1 MINLFEISINVL
13 EEFITIMFITLYLG
27 CKYNDIRKYIGFI
40 VTLIISV
47 TMISVMNYF
56 YQYEGILGLSFI
68 LIYFMYS
75 LLFLKGNTYIK
86 LFISGFANSIVYFS
100 AMLAII
106 GTGILFSFTPEK
118 IFSPTAERLLIIFI
132 SKVLLITVS
141 LIFLKL
147 KLNYVPKKKHMI
159 LLIIMPIIA
168 QISLDGI
175 MQVYFENMQF
185 KNELFLA
192 SVSIISATILTYYA
206 FTRIEAEVKIGTE
219 MKTLQQKYEFDREHA
234 QEVKELY
241 TKACSIRHD
250 IINHFVTLNVLID
263 DNQKAKEYIQ
273 SIIGNKLN
281 NTRFFIET
289 GNINFDAIVNTKIA
303 LCEKQG
309 IKTYVKT
316 DGSIDILSPDETAVL
331 FGNLFDNA
339 IEASSQTSEKRVEL
353 EIGQQDEYISILMKN
368 SIDKSVLDGN
378 EKLKTTKKEKEFHG
392 YGIKNIKKVVSK
404 HKGLISF
411 DEEKGYFICQIL
423 LRK

>member
-13 EEFITIMFITLYLG
+13 ENIILYSFLTFYLG
-27 CKYNDIRKYIGFI
+27 GKYHGIKKIAGVCVGVLVAVIAITYLNSLYI
-40 VTLIISV
+40 
-47 TMISVMNYF
+47 
-56 YQYEGILGLSFI
+56 YEGILGMFFVFVY
-68 LIYFMYS
+68 LIY
-75 LLFLKGNTYIK
+75 
-86 LFISGFANSIVYFS
+86 
-100 AMLAII
+100 
-106 GTGILFSFTPEK
+106 
-118 IFSPTAERLLIIFI
+118 
-132 SKVLLITVS
+132 S
-141 LIFLKL
+141 LIFLKGNIYMKVFMAAFTNCFVYFL
-147 KLNYVPKKKHMI
+147 ALFTSLCAGLIFDKALLYSMTLERIALISTNKILIILVCLILLKFKINHNVKKSNLLILTFISIATYLSMVGLMNIFLKYDNLNSELILASISVMMVNVLIYYLYIKLNKEIKVE
-159 LLIIMPIIA
+159 
-168 QISLDGI
+168 S
-175 MQVYFENMQF
+175 
-185 KNELFLA
+185 
-192 SVSIISATILTYYA
+192 
-206 FTRIEAEVKIGTE
+206 E
-219 MKTLQQKYEFDREHA
+219 MKTLQQKYEFDKEHA

-289 GNINFDAIVNTKIA
+289 GNINFDAIVNAKIA

-339 IEASSQTSEKRVEL
+339 IEASSQTSEKRIEL

-368 SIDKSVLDGN
+368 CIDKSVLDGN

-411 DEEKGYFICQIL
+411 DEEKGYFICHIL
-423 LRK
+423 LQK

>member
-1 MINLFEISINVL
+1 MINLYEISINVL

-68 LIYFMYS
+68 LIYFIYS
-75 LLFLKGNTYIK
+75 LFFLKGNTYIM

-118 IFSPTAERLLIIFI
+118 IFSPTAERLIIIFI

-219 MKTLQQKYEFDREHA
+219 MKTLQQKYEFDKEHA

-263 DNQKAKEYIQ
+263 NNQKAKEYIQ

-289 GNINFDAIVNTKIA
+289 GNIIFDAIVNAKIA

-316 DGSIDILSPDETAVL
+316 DGSIYILSPDETAVL

-339 IEASSQTSEKRVEL
+339 IEASSQTSEKRIEL

-368 SIDKSVLDGN
+368 SIDKSVLNGN
-378 EKLKTTKKEKEFHG
+378 DNLETTKKEKEFHG

-411 DEEKGYFICQIL
+411 DEEKGYFICHIL
-423 LRK
+423 LQK